1 MFGTNFP
8 ISDYYRENILD
19 AETISRGGSWWT
31 AVLLILDPK
40 TEKPFVAFYRWQKT
54 DSGWKIR
61 KQFSFRNAD
70 LIGKAFEVAKRFA
83 KKLDPK

>member
-8 ISDYYRENILD
+8 VSDYYRENILD

-31 AVLLILDPK
+31 AVLLIRDPK
-40 TEKPFVAFYRWQKT
+40 TEKPFVALYRWQKT

-70 LIGKAFEVAKRFA
+70 QIEKAFEVAGRFA
-83 KKLDPK
+83 KKLDQK